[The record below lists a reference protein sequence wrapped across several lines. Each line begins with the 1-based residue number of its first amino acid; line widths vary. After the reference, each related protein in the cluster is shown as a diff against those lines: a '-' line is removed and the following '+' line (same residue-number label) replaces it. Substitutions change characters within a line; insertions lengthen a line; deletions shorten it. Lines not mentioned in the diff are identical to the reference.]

1 MNGNPL
7 LYNISELAKDYYRF
21 FEVGTG
27 FFLRD
32 GAQSAFVNNYDYKKY
47 SKYFGARNDITSS
60 GTHEGL
66 ESQGKVSSFPKETCI
81 KQSFHQKQT
90 IIFFSAENQYGNS
103 LLFMAIAVNTSLQ
116 FANLGY
122 RDGLPVHDNWENFIE
137 TQVCPVSTLRN
148 WSAQQHSIRGQCSKI
163 QYVAFPTKGL
173 CSKCRICLYRLGSE

>member
-90 IIFFSAENQYGNS
+90 IFFFCRKSIWQLVIVYGDCS
-103 LLFMAIAVNTSLQ
+103 EYVTSVRESRLQ
-116 FANLGY
+116 RWA
-122 RDGLPVHDNWENFIE
+122 
-137 TQVCPVSTLRN
+137 TC
-148 WSAQQHSIRGQCSKI
+148 A
-163 QYVAFPTKGL
+163 
-173 CSKCRICLYRLGSE
+173 